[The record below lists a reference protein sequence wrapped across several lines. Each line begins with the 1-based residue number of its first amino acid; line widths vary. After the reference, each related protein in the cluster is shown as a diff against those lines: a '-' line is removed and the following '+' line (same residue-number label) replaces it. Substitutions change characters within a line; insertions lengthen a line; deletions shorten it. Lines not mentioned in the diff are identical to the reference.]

1 MTECSAGR
9 YREPVNLDLSI
20 VSLSSTSECTDCP
33 FGRYRTITRGR
44 NADDCVKCPIGKY
57 ANITGSISVT
67 DCQRCPAGM
76 TAEEPGMRLC
86 KCITETKNQD
96 GSCDFFVQGVGQ
108 PSQSFYKNKVDYYR
122 ETIPYIG
129 RF

>member
-1 MTECSAGR
+1 
-9 YREPVNLDLSI
+9 
-20 VSLSSTSECTDCP
+20 
-33 FGRYRTITRGR
+33 
-44 NADDCVKCPIGKY
+44 
-57 ANITGSISVT
+57 
-67 DCQRCPAGM
+67 M

-129 RF
+129 RFWSHHLLYMLHGEYPRSLGVT